1 MSTLSRPGNTSTV
14 LASLRVS
21 FGIPLLIVASLLSIR
36 GIAQA
41 ASTENYQTIP
51 AGSIDSVLSAGR
63 GLSNLPVKINAFYL
77 RTRPVTTAEFFA
89 FTKAHPDWEKASIP
103 SIFADESYLSQIPD
117 TGPAASQA
125 DTPVT
130 QVSWFAAQA
139 YCESEGG
146 RLPSW
151 YEWEY
156 VAAADETHA
165 DARKDPKWRAKILS
179 WYSQPG
185 SSNPAK
191 VGGAPN
197 YYGISN
203 MHGLIWEWVDDF
215 NALLVS
221 ADSRNQGDPDQLQY
235 CGAGAI
241 SLQDRDNF
249 AILMRVA
256 LLSAMNG
263 ANTTRQL
270 GFRCAKNLPQEKP

>member
-1 MSTLSRPGNTSTV
+1 MSDLHRIGNTLSLT
-14 LASLRVS
+14 
-21 FGIPLLIVASLLSIR
+21 SLLV
-36 GIAQA
+36 A
-41 ASTENYQTIP
+41 ALLLPPIISPVHAADYQIIP

-63 GLSNLPVKINAFYL
+63 GLNLPVKVNSFYL
-77 RTRPVTTAEFFA
+77 RTTPVTMAEFFM
-89 FTKAHPDWEKASIP
+89 FSQRHPEWQKANVP
-103 SIFADESYLSQIPD
+103 SIFADESYLSQLTDPATDTHQSNIPI
-117 TGPAASQA
+117 
-125 DTPVT
+125 T

-156 VAAADETHA
+156 VAAADETRA
-165 DARKDPKWRAKILS
+165 DARKDPKWRARILS

-185 SSNPAK
+185 SSAPAS
-191 VGGAPN
+191 VGGTPN
-197 YYGISN
+197 YYGVRD

-249 AILMRVA
+249 AVLMRVA
-256 LLSAMNG
+256 LLSAMSG

-270 GFRCAKNLPQEKP
+270 GFRCAKNLSQEKP

>member
-1 MSTLSRPGNTSTV
+1 
-14 LASLRVS
+14 
-21 FGIPLLIVASLLSIR
+21 
-36 GIAQA
+36 
-41 ASTENYQTIP
+41 
-51 AGSIDSVLSAGR
+51 
-63 GLSNLPVKINAFYL
+63 
-77 RTRPVTTAEFFA
+77 
-89 FTKAHPDWEKASIP
+89 
-103 SIFADESYLSQIPD
+103 
-117 TGPAASQA
+117 
-125 DTPVT
+125 
-130 QVSWFAAQA
+130 
-139 YCESEGG
+139 
-146 RLPSW
+146 
-151 YEWEY
+151 
-156 VAAADETHA
+156 
-165 DARKDPKWRAKILS
+165 LS

-185 SSNPAK
+185 SSSPVK

-270 GFRCAKNLPQEKP
+270 GFRCAKTYLRKNHETTELIDYRSAVLGKLSFAGISHIRAGANR